1 MADRARRTAS
11 WLRGND
17 APMTDTEPAQRHLSA
32 DPWPLRPTPHLKCRP
47 SRQRKCEGWS
57 EWIVRVYAA
66 RPRVYGNFWSPR
78 AMTLL
83 IEDYALIGNNATAAL
98 VGRNGSIDWLC
109 FPRFDSAAC
118 FAALLGSPESG
129 HWTIAPQAAQPE
141 VTRRYREGTLV
152 LETEFSV
159 AEGTVVLIDCMDR
172 RGGHQDLI
180 RLVRGIRGRVPM
192 QMELSVRFDY
202 GTAIP
207 WVSRLEDNRLC
218 AVAGP
223 DQIVLGTTVELR
235 GEDLKT
241 RADFEIEEGQ
251 TVPFALTWS
260 HSFGS
265 LPSPPDAAV
274 VVEKVTADW
283 KKWSSK
289 HAFTGPYA
297 EATLRSIITL
307 KALTHHETG
316 GIVAAATTSLP
327 EQIGGIRNWDYRFCW
342 IRDATYTLYALI
354 GSGFMDEA
362 RAWRDWL
369 LRAVAGKPDRMQI
382 MYGIAGERRLTEFEL
397 DELPGYEGSQ
407 PVRIGN
413 AASEQLQLDVYGEL
427 LDSSYLA
434 WRKGLP
440 KGEAGWELGRAL
452 VNHLEQIWTQP
463 DEVIWEIRGPRRHF
477 VHSKVMAWVAFDRAA
492 RIVQEFGTD
501 GPLDRW
507 VKLRSDIHDEVCRL
521 GFSRE
526 LNSFVQFYGSKE
538 LDASLLLL
546 PLVGFLPPED
556 PRVQGTVAAIEK
568 NLMQDGLVSRY
579 DTRSSV
585 DGLAGNEGAF
595 LACSFWMVDNYVLQR
610 RIEDARALFEHL
622 LSLRN
627 DVGLLAEEYDS
638 KEHRQL
644 GNFPQAFSHL
654 ALVNSAHNLSNDIET
669 SPAHHRSH
677 TEPQPMPI

>member
-1 MADRARRTAS
+1 MV
-11 WLRGND
+11 
-17 APMTDTEPAQRHLSA
+17 LS
-32 DPWPLRPTPHLKCRP
+32 
-47 SRQRKCEGWS
+47 
-57 EWIVRVYAA
+57 
-66 RPRVYGNFWSPR
+66 
-78 AMTLL
+78 MTLL
-83 IEDYALIGNNATAAL
+83 IEDYALIGNHTTAAL

-109 FPRFDSAAC
+109 FPRFDSSAC
-118 FAALLGSPESG
+118 FAALLGSPNNG
-129 HWTIAPQAAQPE
+129 HWSIAPKATHPK

-152 LETEFSV
+152 LETEFSTT
-159 AEGTVVLIDCMDR
+159 EGTVVLIDCMDR
-172 RGGHQDLI
+172 RGSHQDVI

-192 QMELSVRFDY
+192 QMELTLRFDY
-202 GTAIP
+202 GTVVP
-207 WVSRLEDNRLC
+207 WVSRLEDSRLC
-218 AVAGP
+218 AGAGP
-223 DQIVLGTTVELR
+223 DRIVLGTPVGLR

-241 RADFEIEEGQ
+241 VADFEVEEGQ
-251 TVPFALTWS
+251 TLPFTLTWS

-265 LPSPPDAAV
+265 LPSPLDAAAV
-274 VVEKVTADW
+274 VESITDDW

-289 HAFTGPYA
+289 HAYKGPHA
-297 EATLRSIITL
+297 EATLRSVITL

-342 IRDATYTLYALI
+342 IRDAAYTLYALV

-369 LRAVAGKPDRMQI
+369 LRTVAGKPDRLQI

-397 DELPGYEGSQ
+397 AELPGYAASR

-413 AASEQLQLDVYGEL
+413 AASGQMQLDVYGEL
-427 LDSSYLA
+427 LDSAYLA
-434 WRKGLP
+434 RRKGLL
-440 KGEAGWELGRAL
+440 KSEAGWELGRAL
-452 VNHLEQIWTQP
+452 VNHLEEIWTQP
-463 DEVIWEIRGPRRHF
+463 DEGIWEIRGPRRHF
-477 VHSKVMAWVAFDRAA
+477 VHSKVMAWVAFDRAV
-492 RIVQEFGTD
+492 RTVQEFGTD

-526 LNSFVQFYGSKE
+526 LNSFVQYYGSKE
-538 LDASLLLL
+538 LDASLLLM

-568 NLMQDGLVSRY
+568 NLMQDGLVTRY
-579 DTRSSV
+579 NTSSSV
-585 DGLAGNEGAF
+585 DGLVGNEGAF

-610 RIEDARALFEHL
+610 RIDEARSLFEHL

-627 DVGLLAEEYDS
+627 DVGLLAEEYDAR
-638 KEHRQL
+638 EHRQL

-654 ALVNSAHNLSNDIET
+654 ALINSAHNLSAGIEAR
-669 SPAHHRSH
+669 PGHHRSQA
-677 TEPQPMPI
+677 EP

>member
-1 MADRARRTAS
+1 MA
-11 WLRGND
+11 
-17 APMTDTEPAQRHLSA
+17 
-32 DPWPLRPTPHLKCRP
+32 
-47 SRQRKCEGWS
+47 
-57 EWIVRVYAA
+57 
-66 RPRVYGNFWSPR
+66 
-78 AMTLL
+78 LL

-109 FPRFDSAAC
+109 FPRFDSTAC
-118 FAALLGSPESG
+118 FAALLGSPDNG
-129 HWTIAPQAAQPE
+129 HWSIAPKATHPK
-141 VTRRYREGTLV
+141 VKRRYREGTLV
-152 LETEFSV
+152 LETEFSTPQ
-159 AEGTVVLIDCMDR
+159 GTVVLIDCMDR
-172 RGGHQDLI
+172 RGEHQDVI

-192 QMELSVRFDY
+192 QMELTLRFDY
-202 GTAIP
+202 GTVVP
-207 WVSRLEDNRLC
+207 WVSRLEGSRLC

-223 DQIVLGTTVELR
+223 DRIVFGSSAALR
-235 GEDLKT
+235 GEDSKT
-241 RADFEIEEGQ
+241 QADFEVEEGQ

-260 HSFGS
+260 RSYS
-265 LPSPPDAAV
+265 ALPSPPDAAA
-274 VVEKVTADW
+274 VVENVTEDW
-283 KKWSSK
+283 KNWSSK

-342 IRDATYTLYALI
+342 IRDAAYTLYALM

-362 RAWRDWL
+362 SAWRDWL
-369 LRAVAGKPDRMQI
+369 LRAVAGKPDRIQI
-382 MYGIAGERRLTEFEL
+382 MYGIAGERRLTEFDL
-397 DELPGYEGSQ
+397 PELPGYEASR

-413 AASEQLQLDVYGEL
+413 AASEQFQLDVYGEL
-427 LDSSYLA
+427 LDSAYLA
-434 WRKGLP
+434 RHKGLP

-463 DEVIWEIRGPRRHF
+463 DEGIWEIRGPRRHF

-579 DTRSSV
+579 NTRSSV
-585 DGLAGNEGAF
+585 DGLVGNEGAF

-610 RIEDARALFEHL
+610 RIDDARSLFEHL

-654 ALVNSAHNLSNDIET
+654 ALVNSALNLGGIET
-669 SPAHHRSH
+669 RPAHDRSQA
-677 TEPQPMPI
+677 EPQG